1 MKFTYFVRKFFSVR
15 SVLKNTMYDNLLYET
30 TNGVCRITLNR
41 PQVYNALSPGLIDE
55 ITTAVEAAGDDGSI
69 RVVVITGTGDRAF
82 CSGAD
87 LKEGFAQRGFA
98 NAQSLGTGG
107 MNMGESLRNS
117 YHPMIRAIRNLPKP
131 VIGRING
138 VVAGAGCS
146 LALACDV
153 VICTDEAYF
162 SQIFVNIGLMPDA
175 GSTFFLPRLVGS
187 QRAFELSSTGRRV
200 YGPEAAQ
207 IGLVSRSVPAAE
219 LDAAVEQVVRY
230 YATAPTRAIGAMKLV
245 LNQSLYSDLD
255 HQLEQEAHNQ
265 DALGRSADAAE
276 GIGSFLMKRPANFSG
291 R

>member
-1 MKFTYFVRKFFSVR
+1 
-15 SVLKNTMYDNLLYET
+15 MYDTLLYELAD
-30 TNGVCRITLNR
+30 GVCRITLNR
-41 PQVYNALSPGLIDE
+41 PQVYNALSPGLIRD
-55 ITTAVEAAGDDGSI
+55 ITSAMEAAGADDRV
-69 RVVVITGTGDRAF
+69 RVVVLTGAGDKAF

-87 LKEGFAQRGFA
+87 LKEGFASAAASGGTM
-98 NAQSLGTGG
+98 NLGD
-107 MNMGESLRNS
+107 SLRNG

-131 VIGRING
+131 VVGRING
-138 VVAGAGCS
+138 VAAGAGCS

-162 SQIFVNIGLMPDA
+162 SQIFINIGLMPDA
-175 GSTFFLPRLVGS
+175 GSTFFLPRLVGP
-187 QRAFELSSTGRRV
+187 QRAFELSSTGQRV

-219 LDAAVEQVVRY
+219 LDAAIAEVVGY
-230 YATAPTRAIGAMKLV
+230 YATAPTRAIGALKKV

-255 HQLEQEAHNQ
+255 HQLEQEAENQ

-276 GIGSFLMKRPANFSG
+276 GIGAFLMKRKANFSG